1 MLPPT
6 KSFSGGSSW
15 LLLQNLQS
23 CPKITS
29 MNSET
34 NQAIRIEKYADDVT
48 LLINDEEDLGTAL
61 KNADQFDNL
70 SGLRP
75 NKKSRMVWR

>member
-1 MLPPT
+1 
-6 KSFSGGSSW
+6 
-15 LLLQNLQS
+15 
-23 CPKITS
+23 
-29 MNSET
+29 MNSEI
-34 NQAIRIEKYADDVT
+34 NEAIRIEQYADDMT

-70 SGLRP
+70 SGLRL